1 MSGPNE
7 SKESPIS
14 SNPPDNGDKETGLD
28 KEIWTDVTAERKKEK
43 IRSKTPSPGTVK
55 PVKHRKK
62 FLIEKRGSSG
72 LHSATSVISAA
83 LNKKKTK
90 MASQQTV
97 QTMLTAHFQKSTST
111 VTSKA
116 TPGTAVLSKKNPP
129 PMSLQPKP
137 ASPTMTTTIT
147 KPTTP
152 INDNYDDNITQNL
165 KKINP
170 KTNRSKSSSLV
181 HVPIS
186 ETKSTAPNQDTN
198 ATHEPLVCKDGMGE
212 LTETQESK
220 QTPSRAASKQGR
232 KSNPSGLSQQTTT
245 FGLHREQYEANKKIV
260 ETALGMKKLPTKG
273 KTAPKSPPAANARE
287 PTKSP
292 PHKQASPSDGSRTLA
307 RAMSNVSGRGSG
319 DARLHHAGRSPF
331 STGRG
336 GGSIQTH
343 EVSPIRARSANTS
356 PGLDQYIDSFTAME
370 SFVKQVDNSNHQTYG
385 FFGQTHGFVGP
396 PGNANATAAHTGGL
410 TTTTSSP
417 TANEKPQN
425 LADGKK
431 GEQSEEY
438 LFMSTK
444 DMSMLKDI
452 PILIRDFVQQR
463 LEEGTVDLEDMGDRE
478 RYGSHAFRI
487 TPEERRR
494 LQLQYRRDGINVF
507 DLPQQ
512 HLCLPQRRSEDDSDN
527 ELLLTPPPPPIKPKA
542 ARPSFASMYPS
553 SDDGSDGEELAAI
566 ERFVT
571 QRKAKKPESE
581 EDSQDSSQSQESRQN
596 LPQYTEVTH
605 YVDPTD
611 ADTSS
616 LGLDRTMD
624 TAEAPEGEDENGDGP
639 VFDDDNVN
647 VDSDFQAVDDAQ
659 AVGDETSETTE
670 QQDNYD
676 GDSSSCSDDHE
687 EMGDRESRCPEP
699 QSIWFHRYDAV
710 VDIPKN
716 NNPIDTVATL
726 IVRLMQVIAGVDSDI
741 TFFPFRASYE

>member
-1 MSGPNE
+1 MSGPNDSNE
-7 SKESPIS
+7 PPIS

-43 IRSKTPSPGTVK
+43 IGSKTPSPGTVK

-62 FLIEKRGSSG
+62 FLTEKRGSSG
-72 LHSATSVISAA
+72 LHTDASVISAA

-97 QTMLTAHFQKSTST
+97 QTILTAHFQKNTST

-116 TPGTAVLSKKNPP
+116 TPGTAVLSKKAPP
-129 PMSLQPKP
+129 AMSLKPKP
-137 ASPTMTTTIT
+137 ASPTMPITIK

-152 INDNYDDNITQNL
+152 TNDNYDDNITKNL

-170 KTNRSKSSSLV
+170 KTNRSKSSSPV

-186 ETKSTAPNQDTN
+186 ETKPTAPNHDTN
-198 ATHEPLVCKDGMGE
+198 ATHELLVCKDGMGE

-220 QTPSRAASKQGR
+220 QAPSRAASKQGR

-245 FGLHREQYEANKKIV
+245 FGLHREQYEANKKTV

-273 KTAPKSPPAANARE
+273 KTAPKSPPAAHARE

-292 PHKQASPSDGSRTLA
+292 PRKQASPSDGSRTLA
-307 RAMSNVSGRGSG
+307 RAMSNVSGRGRG
-319 DARLHHAGRSPF
+319 DAHLHHAGRSPF

-336 GGSIQTH
+336 GGSRQTY
-343 EVSPIRARSANTS
+343 EVSPIRARSANTT
-356 PGLDQYIDSFTAME
+356 PGLEHYMEPFTAMD
-370 SFVKQVDNSNHQTYG
+370 SFVEPVDQSGN
-385 FFGQTHGFVGP
+385 QTHGFVGP
-396 PGNANATAAHTGGL
+396 PENANASAAHTGGL

-417 TANEKPQN
+417 TANEQPQN
-425 LADGKK
+425 LADGKQ

-452 PILIRDFVQQR
+452 PILIRDFVQRR

-494 LQLQYRRDGINVF
+494 LQMKYRRDGINVF
-507 DLPQQ
+507 DVPQQ
-512 HLCLPQRRSEDDSDN
+512 HLCLPQRRSEDDLDN
-527 ELLLTPPPPPIKPKA
+527 ELLLNPPPPPIKPKA
-542 ARPSFASMYPS
+542 ARPAFASMYPS

-566 ERFVT
+566 ERFAT

-596 LPQYTEVTH
+596 LPQYTKVTH

-647 VDSDFQAVDDAQ
+647 VDSEFQAVDNAQSVEDAP
-659 AVGDETSETTE
+659 SETTE

-676 GDSSSCSDDHE
+676 GDSSSCSDDHEE

-710 VDIPKN
+710 VRKT
-716 NNPIDTVATL
+716 PIQLTQWL
-726 IVRLMQVIAGVDSDI
+726 L
-741 TFFPFRASYE
+741 